1 MTAWPDGTALW
12 LRGTNEVVDGKEG
25 LPPSISPPN
34 TSCQGL
40 RDLLALTV
48 ACNSAGS
55 ALSFLFLL
63 PVLAS
68 QCLTAGSEL
77 LVMNVSQK
85 VSVGNLA
92 TSDKNGM
99 GLNR

>member
-1 MTAWPDGTALW
+1 MTARPDGTALW

-40 RDLLALTV
+40 RDPLAPTV

-55 ALSFLFLL
+55 TPSFLFLQA
-63 PVLAS
+63 VLES

-77 LVMNVSQK
+77 LVMNVSQE
-85 VSVGNLA
+85 VNVGNLV